1 VENEKLTNKLV
12 RVNRNISIRIK
23 IMVMIVGIVIIL
35 GIWLSMQ
42 TLDIIQTTLS
52 DQLIKQGVS
61 LGQYISARST
71 DLIFIND
78 NFSLHQLIQE
88 IVSNNKNVRYAFILD
103 SEGNLLTSSF
113 GMLLPK
119 GLDKINEVEFNSA
132 YHVQTL
138 NTEEGVVY
146 DIAVPVFEGSAGTVR
161 LGMSE
166 NEIQKLLLSTSQSL
180 LATTILVCVFGILIA
195 YFFTLL
201 LTNPLTQLVEAAKA
215 VGKGDFNKRVRLG
228 WAHGELVQL
237 ALVFNNMVENL
248 KQVDQLRT
256 NLLNKI
262 ITVQE
267 EERSRIARELH
278 DHTGQSLTSIMIG
291 LKMIESSKNM
301 EDMKG
306 KVAELR
312 KVTDTTLEEIKDL
325 SLTLR
330 PGVLDDLGL
339 EAALQSYSRECLTKL
354 GIDVD
359 FHSFG
364 MEGVKLSQEV
374 NLTIY
379 RVVQEALTNVAK
391 YSNASE
397 ASIIIKRNEN
407 KLIVIVEDNGIGF
420 NVEETLNSS
429 LENKKLGLPGMQ
441 ERVNLIGGKLTIESE
456 PGMGTTIYIHL
467 NMEGL
472 IQDEKNKNLSS

>member
-1 VENEKLTNKLV
+1 
-12 RVNRNISIRIK
+12 
-23 IMVMIVGIVIIL
+23 MVMIVGIVIIL
-35 GIWLSMQ
+35 GTWLSLQ
-42 TLDIIQTTLS
+42 TLHIIQTTLR
-52 DQLIKQGVS
+52 DQLVKQGIS

-78 NFSLHQLIQE
+78 NFTLHQLIQE
-88 IVSNNKNVRYAFILD
+88 IVQNNKNVRYAFILD
-103 SEGNLLTSSF
+103 GEGNLLTSSF
-113 GMLLPK
+113 GMMLPQ
-119 GLDKINEVEFNSA
+119 GLHNANKLDNNSG
-132 YHVQTL
+132 YNVQAL
-138 NTEEGVVY
+138 ETEEGIVY
-146 DIAVPVFEGSAGTVR
+146 DIAVPVFEGSAGIVR

-166 NEIQKLLLSTSQSL
+166 KEIENLLFNTSQTL
-180 LATTILVCVFGILIA
+180 LATTILVSVFGIFIA

-201 LTNPLTQLVEAAKA
+201 LTNPLTQLVEGAQA
-215 VGKGDFNKRVRLG
+215 VGKGDFNKRVKLG

-237 ALVFNNMVENL
+237 AQVFNKMVENL
-248 KQVDQLRT
+248 QQIDQIRT

-262 ITVQE
+262 ITAQE

-291 LKMIESSKNM
+291 LKMVENCKSL
-301 EDMKG
+301 EEMKG
-306 KVAELR
+306 KVEELR
-312 KVTDTTLEEIKDL
+312 KITDTTLDEIKDL
-325 SLTLR
+325 SLALR

-339 EAALQSYSRECLTKL
+339 EAALQSYARECLNKL

-364 MEGVKLSQEV
+364 LDGIKLRPEV

-391 YSNASE
+391 YSQATE
-397 ASIIIKRNEN
+397 AGIILRRNG
-407 KLIVIVEDNGIGF
+407 KMLIIIVEDNGRGF
-420 NVEETLNSS
+420 NVDETLNSS
-429 LENKKLGLPGMQ
+429 LQNKKLGLHGMQ

-456 PGMGTTIYIHL
+456 LEKGTTIYIHL

-472 IQDEKNKNLSS
+472 IQNEKNKNIDS